1 MGLAHPIISNNE
13 ISNTLYIINSFS
25 KSTHHLTN
33 KKPCC
38 SIRIPNCIP
47 ILHLL
52 CFMMIHSG
60 ILNAQSY
67 KLKSPDLQ
75 GFIIITESGER
86 GIRTPVTHSVNCISS
101 AAHSARLCH
110 LSIISGIFRRKLSCP
125 LRNHNAQNWKN
136 TWKQYLNYTRK
147 MNMKSWWKV

>member
-13 ISNTLYIINSFS
+13 ISNTLFIINSFS

-52 CFMMIHSG
+52 CFMMIHSV

-110 LSIISGIFRRKLSCP
+110 LSELCIKLQGGKLLYHLP
-125 LRNHNAQNWKN
+125 NHNERN
-136 TWKQYLNYTRK
+136 
-147 MNMKSWWKV
+147 